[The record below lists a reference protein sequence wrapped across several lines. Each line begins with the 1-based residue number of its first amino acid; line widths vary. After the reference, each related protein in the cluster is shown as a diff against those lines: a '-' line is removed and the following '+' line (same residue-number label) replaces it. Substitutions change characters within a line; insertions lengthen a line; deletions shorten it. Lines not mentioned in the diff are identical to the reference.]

1 MKKCRNCGLDLVS
14 SIIYI
19 IHNGKSGNNLLKEI
33 KFIFCSVKLKR
44 SIILFDKLSDIPW
57 YIQGESK
64 TSVIYSGVWCKIVP
78 FFVQLSC
85 TVFFQSFFELFFWYS
100 NGPKKSPR
108 TFFSLKIKTSE
119 KRKCKFIL
127 FLSNS
132 KIL

>member
-64 TSVIYSGVWCKIVP
+64 TSVIYSGVWCKIVFIFATLLYGIYSTFFRF
-78 FFVQLSC
+78 FFVL
-85 TVFFQSFFELFFWYS
+85 
-100 NGPKKSPR
+100 NGPQTNPR
-108 TFFSLKIKTSE
+108 TFFSLKIKSLE
-119 KRKCKFIL
+119 KQKYAYKL